1 MPSFGAES
9 MKQLATLHP
18 DLKGLLIIAIKHVDF
33 KIDCGHRGQ
42 EAQHQAFLS
51 GASEKDWPNSKHNKF
66 PSEAADLLLY
76 YPQGQHIRWNEKEN
90 QYLFMGF
97 MKGLASAMGLKVRIG
112 ADWDGDFDI
121 KDQRFH
127 DLPHIEII
135 LGG

>member
-1 MPSFGAES
+1 
-9 MKQLATLHP
+9 
-18 DLKGLLIIAIKHVDF
+18 
-33 KIDCGHRGQ
+33 
-42 EAQHQAFLS
+42 
-51 GASEKDWPNSKHNKF
+51 
-66 PSEAADLLLY
+66 LY